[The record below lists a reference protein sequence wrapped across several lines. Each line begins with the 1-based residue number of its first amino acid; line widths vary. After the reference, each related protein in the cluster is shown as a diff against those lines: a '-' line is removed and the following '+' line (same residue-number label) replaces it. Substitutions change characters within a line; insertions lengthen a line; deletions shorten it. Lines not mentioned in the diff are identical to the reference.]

1 MSDSGCD
8 GRRWR
13 CGPLRGR
20 HRELRLIGG
29 RQLIPMRLR
38 NRRVV
43 TVLDDVRPHGLG
55 VGGIYEALVIS
66 ARTEWYDAPLVLR
79 HRVANAEPIILDG
92 IVCVSA
98 RARWRGMIFL
108 PRMRWRCSGTL
119 RKRC

>member
-20 HRELRLIGG
+20 HRELRLIFG

-55 VGGIYEALVIS
+55 VGLISEALVVDGP
-66 ARTEWYDAPLVLR
+66 TEWHDAPLVFR
-79 HRVANAEPIILDG
+79 FRIANAEPLIHDG
-92 IVCVSA
+92 RVRPSA
-98 RARWRGMIFL
+98 RERWRGMVFL
-108 PRMRWRCSGTL
+108 PRVCCR
-119 RKRC
+119 